1 MKKRISALFH
11 YYFILPIIEQF
22 PLFIFSFLLTTIDT
36 AKLLHTCILDP
47 LASNNCHNWLTVC
60 RFFSISAICSFILSF
75 IVYVSKKRWVKIMMY
90 TIPLSLFTVNQF

>member
-36 AKLLHTCILDP
+36 AKLLHTCILEP
-47 LASNNCHNWLTVC
+47 LASNN
-60 RFFSISAICSFILSF
+60 
-75 IVYVSKKRWVKIMMY
+75 
-90 TIPLSLFTVNQF
+90 